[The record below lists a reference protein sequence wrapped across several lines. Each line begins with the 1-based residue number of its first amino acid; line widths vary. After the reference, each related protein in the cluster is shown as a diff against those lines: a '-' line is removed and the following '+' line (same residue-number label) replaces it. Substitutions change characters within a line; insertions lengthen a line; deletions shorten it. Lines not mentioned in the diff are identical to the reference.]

1 AGEWAGAPLIEAAAN
16 EILASGDYDR
26 HLRHLKLHIAQGIQA
41 IIAKVE
47 TSFPPGTRVTAPEA
61 GFLIWV
67 TLPSQIDALEVHRR
81 ALALGIGVSPGPLFS
96 PGAAEL
102 KNFLRLN
109 GANEP
114 TRHLLNAVEQLGLL
128 CHELA
133 AGH

>member
-1 AGEWAGAPLIEAAAN
+1 MEAAAN

-26 HLRHLKLHIAQGIQA
+26 HLRHLKLRIAQGIRA

-47 TSFPPGTRVTAPEA
+47 TSFPPGTRVAAPEA

-67 TLPSQIDALEVHRR
+67 QLPFGIEALEVHRR

-102 KNFLRLN
+102 QNYLRLN
-109 GANEP
+109 CANEP
-114 TRHLLNAVEQLGLL
+114 TRQLLHAVEQLGSL
-128 CHELA
+128 CHELVR
-133 AGH
+133 GH